1 MDNSKLAELYAFAK
15 ICGYQGDASKFK
27 KEYRKYYDEFTPFSL
42 IHETFNRFIKIA
54 CNFNHGV

>member
-27 KEYRKYYDEFTPFSL
+27 EEYRKYYDEFTSVIKSESAKVTAISNPFRTSY
-42 IHETFNRFIKIA
+42 
-54 CNFNHGV
+54 

>member
-27 KEYRKYYDEFTPFSL
+27 EEYRKYYDEFMSTIKSEPAKVTAISNPFRTSY
-42 IHETFNRFIKIA
+42 
-54 CNFNHGV
+54 